1 MGSGKTTYDGSTWDL
16 LDIGEVAGNIS
27 RSAEIGLLDVAV
39 GSLWCPSTIQLK
51 LNSVKRFWVQQ
62 HNLSM
67 RVREYGE
74 VCLASTDGVQRRKL
88 HNIFNFPSCEKMKV
102 MASSNIPS
110 RKDAHTWEKV
120 FTSRCNGEIDL

>member
-1 MGSGKTTYDGSTWDL
+1 MVQPGLSLVLGKSLETLAEEWKSGYWTPAGDNFVVL
-16 LDIGEVAGNIS
+16 LDT
-27 RSAEIGLLDVAV
+27 SAQ
-39 GSLWCPSTIQLK
+39 T
-51 LNSVKRFWVQQ
+51 NRVKRFWVEQ
-62 HNLSM
+62 HHLSM
-67 RVREYGE
+67 TVREYGE
-74 VCLASTDGVQRRKL
+74 VCLASTDGMQRGKL